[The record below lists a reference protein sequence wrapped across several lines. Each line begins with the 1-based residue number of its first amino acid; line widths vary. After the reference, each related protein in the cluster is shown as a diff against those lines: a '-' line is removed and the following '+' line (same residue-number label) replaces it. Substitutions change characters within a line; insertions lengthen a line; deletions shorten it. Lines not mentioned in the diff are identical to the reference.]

1 MIEELTEL
9 LHRQVGAMETVESRL
24 RVVELLVAAGEQR
37 FVTPALDDLDRAAER
52 LAALELGRTM
62 VIAGAGLPAE
72 TAATDLVGAV
82 RTSGDEEG
90 AERLISVV
98 DRLRGAAARVAELQ
112 ERTRMAATAGGS
124 EVAARLEAADA
135 VAPPPS

>member
-9 LHRQVGAMETVESRL
+9 LHRQVGAMETVEGRL

-62 VIAGAGLPAE
+62 VLAGAGLPAE
-72 TAATDLVGAV
+72 TAATELVGVV
-82 RTSGDEEG
+82 RTSGDDES
-90 AERLISVV
+90 ADRLASVV
-98 DRLRGAAARVAELQ
+98 DRLRGAAARVAELR
-112 ERTRMAATAGGS
+112 ERVRTVATAGAQG
-124 EVAARLEAADA
+124 VAARLESTDA
-135 VAPPPS
+135 VAPQS

>member
-9 LHRQVGAMETVESRL
+9 LHRQVGAMETVEGRL

-62 VIAGAGLPAE
+62 VLAGAGLPAE
-72 TAATDLVGAV
+72 TAATDLVGVV

-90 AERLISVV
+90 AHRLISVV
-98 DRLRGAAARVAELQ
+98 DRLRGAAVRVAELQ
-112 ERTRMAATAGGS
+112 ERTRTAATAGAH
-124 EVAARLEAADA
+124 EVTVRLEAADA
-135 VAPPPS
+135 VAPPP

>member
-9 LHRQVGAMETVESRL
+9 LHRQVGAMENVEGRL

-62 VIAGAGLPAE
+62 VLAGAGLPAE
-72 TAATDLVGAV
+72 TAATELLGVV
-82 RTSGDEEG
+82 RTSGDDES
-90 AERLISVV
+90 ADRLASVV
-98 DRLRGAAARVAELQ
+98 DRLRGAAARVAELR
-112 ERTRMAATAGGS
+112 ERVRTVATAGAHG
-124 EVAARLEAADA
+124 VAARLESADA
-135 VAPPPS
+135 VAPQS